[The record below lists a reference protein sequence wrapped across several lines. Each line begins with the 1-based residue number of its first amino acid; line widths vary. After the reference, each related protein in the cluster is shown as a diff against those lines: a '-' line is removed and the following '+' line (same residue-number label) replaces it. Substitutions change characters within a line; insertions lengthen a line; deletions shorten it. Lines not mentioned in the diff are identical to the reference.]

1 MIKIR
6 ELSKSFTSGGCNVR
20 IFENFDLEIAAGE
33 LVVIFGPSGC
43 GKSTLV
49 NIIGG
54 TEQYDGGAIEGL
66 SGNKRIGYISQRNSL
81 LPWLNVIDNIA
92 FGLKLQGTD
101 KISRYRE
108 ARELLTEMGLASYA
122 NFYPHQLSGGLA
134 QLISFA
140 RSVAYKAEFMLMDEP
155 FSSLDFLVRN
165 RLQDII
171 LKIHRKRHLSTIFIT
186 HHADEAI
193 YLGDRIIALSAT
205 KPTAI
210 LKEFAT
216 AAITDKETDNFY
228 KVRRELLACY
238 L

>member
-6 ELSKSFTSGGCNVR
+6 ELFKSFTSGGSDIQ
-20 IFENFDLEIAAGE
+20 IFENFDLEIASGE

-54 TEQYDGGAIEGL
+54 TEQYSRGAIEGL
-66 SGNKRIGYISQRNSL
+66 SKKDRIGYISQSNSL

-92 FGLKLQGTD
+92 FGLKLQGVD
-101 KISRYRE
+101 KVTRYKE
-108 ARELLTEMGLASYA
+108 AHDLLEEMGLASYA
-122 NFYPHQLSGGLA
+122 DFYPHQLSGGLA

-140 RSVAYKAEFMLMDEP
+140 RSVAHKAEFMLMDEP

-165 RLQDII
+165 RIQDII

-186 HHADEAI
+186 HNADEAV

-210 LKEFAT
+210 VKEFTT
-216 AAITDKETDNFY
+216 ADITDKEADNFH